1 MPVPPGF
8 RQVFPTAMPPRAR
21 HLRRVAPTDSLV
33 ANDLHGSEDRA
44 KDVSSAGARD
54 AMSIST
60 SGAYAFNRACGQRSL
75 PRHSSG
81 RPMSSVGRPAGEETH
96 YQPTDR
102 PRPPFR
108 RDPAKEHVFPETG
121 TPFTVANARGE
132 TKRISPP
139 RLLRVGLSLTPPTP
153 FPEGKALLFG
163 PCKHRETRS
172 PASTA
177 FERRAPFEPAGK
189 LAPGTDDP
197 SAPAWLGE
205 SEALRRLVASAG
217 SCSARSA

>member
-1 MPVPPGF
+1 VPVPPGF

-54 AMSIST
+54 TRSIST
-60 SGAYAFNRACGQRSL
+60 SGACAFNRGCGQRSL
-75 PRHSSG
+75 PRQPTG
-81 RPMSSVGRPAGEETH
+81 RPMSSVGRPIGEETR

-102 PRPPFR
+102 PRSPFR
-108 RDPAKEHVFPETG
+108 RDPAKDHVIPETG

-132 TKRISPP
+132 TKRIAPL

-153 FPEGKALLFG
+153 FPEGEVLSMGL
-163 PCKHRETRS
+163 
-172 PASTA
+172 ASTVRRSHPRSRLSRD
-177 FERRAPFEPAGK
+177 ERLWNPLECPRLGLTTQARQRGSGK
-189 LAPGTDDP
+189 RG
-197 SAPAWLGE
+197 LGE
-205 SEALRRLVASAG
+205 G
-217 SCSARSA
+217 